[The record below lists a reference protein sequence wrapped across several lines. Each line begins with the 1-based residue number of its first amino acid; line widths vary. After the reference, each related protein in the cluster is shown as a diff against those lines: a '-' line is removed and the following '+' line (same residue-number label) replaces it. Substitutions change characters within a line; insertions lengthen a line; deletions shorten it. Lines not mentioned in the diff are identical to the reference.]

1 MVVPLTVIVSPL
13 AKLAEREFVPAA
25 PDSAVALVIA
35 VGGVDLLFAT
45 APVAL
50 LDGSKKSLPAATA
63 EAATRSVFA
72 TFPIE
77 VFKAALRFAAVA
89 AGVAP
94 IAKVLAGA
102 GVVLDAVNVTDDV
115 VPSGRLKLSVTASP
129 GLGLVEPKLND
140 TAAGEPDGP
149 VTVVPVSDDVTELS
163 FRPNGEPAASAAT
176 ENDDTGVAGAGGA
189 VVVTGEIVRRPRPV
203 VPSATAR
210 SAMTCF
216 RPAWVPL
223 PLRIELAS
231 ATAGVLMA
239 LPENRKRSPACVL
252 RIPTIEESSVSAFC
266 CPMV

>member
-35 VGGVDLLFAT
+35 VGGVCWLVAT

-63 EAATRSVFA
+63 DAATRSVFA

-77 VFKAALRFAAVA
+77 VFKAALRLAAVA

-129 GLGLVEPKLND
+129 N
-140 TAAGEPDGP
+140 
-149 VTVVPVSDDVTELS
+149 
-163 FRPNGEPAASAAT
+163 
-176 ENDDTGVAGAGGA
+176 AGGRNGGTDYGSSSR
-189 VVVTGEIVRRPRPV
+189 TGAYAFQVSRFLIPTRTSLQRRP
-203 VPSATAR
+203 
-210 SAMTCF
+210 
-216 RPAWVPL
+216 
-223 PLRIELAS
+223 
-231 ATAGVLMA
+231 
-239 LPENRKRSPACVL
+239 K
-252 RIPTIEESSVSAFC
+252 SSTS
-266 CPMV
+266 